1 MTLGVAALMTLAAA
15 CTSKQNAGS
24 QAEAQADST
33 IRINCMICVTP
44 DVRDSVVLL
53 SKELV
58 EASQQDEGMI
68 EYDLLESATDESSLM
83 IYETWQGQDQLDKHS
98 ASEHFTRI
106 VPELQRLASTM
117 DVQVLKAGQKADV
130 LAALRLNC
138 PMKVAAENRD
148 AVIALGKEL
157 VAGSQQDEGN
167 ISYDLFLSTTDS
179 TRMLIFETWADQP
192 SLDKHSAA
200 EHFTRIVPQLKEKS
214 EMGVVTFE
222 MAAPG
227 TAE

>member
-1 MTLGVAALMTLAAA
+1 M
-15 CTSKQNAGS
+15 
-24 QAEAQADST
+24 
-33 IRINCMICVTP
+33 
-44 DVRDSVVLL
+44 
-53 SKELV
+53 
-58 EASQQDEGMI
+58 
-68 EYDLLESATDESSLM
+68 
-83 IYETWQGQDQLDKHS
+83 
-98 ASEHFTRI
+98 
-106 VPELQRLASTM
+106 
-117 DVQVLKAGQKADV
+117 
-130 LAALRLNC
+130 NC